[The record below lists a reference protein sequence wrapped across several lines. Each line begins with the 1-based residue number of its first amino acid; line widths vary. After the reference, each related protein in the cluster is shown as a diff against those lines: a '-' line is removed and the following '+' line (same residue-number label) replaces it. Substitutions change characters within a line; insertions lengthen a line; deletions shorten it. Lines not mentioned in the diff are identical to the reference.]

1 MVNELNE
8 KEFNEKIKEGKV
20 LVDCYATW
28 CGPCKMLS
36 PIIDEVSNEVKNYTF
51 YKLDVDENEN
61 IAEEYGIMSIPTLLI
76 FEDGKLKEKIMQIVA
91 LLVPMF
97 VISYKKAE
105 DLAHAMEARGYIP
118 GEERTKIEEL
128 KYRF

>member
-1 MVNELNE
+1 MVNELSE

-76 FEDGKLKEKIMQIVA
+76 CEDGKLKEKTVG
-91 LLVPMF
+91 F
-97 VISYKKAE
+97 K
-105 DLAHAMEARGYIP
+105 
-118 GEERTKIEEL
+118 TKEEL
-128 KYRF
+128 LEILK